1 MINFL
6 LEKEIQCAQMSV
18 DCLRASKLVTLGYV
32 CGIGLFS
39 YLTYLHLRKKMVEG
53 NKHRCVNKT
62 SRDKAGACENGAIG
76 YRRKLP
82 SVEII
87 FPRDIIFFLAS
98 VILTL
103 PGYDKNKTK

>member
-62 SRDKAGACENGAIG
+62 SSDKGGACGNEKRKRCSRIPSEITLGRNYLSAG
-76 YRRKLP
+76 YN
-82 SVEII
+82 I
-87 FPRDIIFFLAS
+87 FPCIGDPYFTGIR
-98 VILTL
+98 
-103 PGYDKNKTK
+103 